1 MTRWEPKPRCTHQHP
16 RDTHLG
22 KIIPTP
28 GFQVSCHAR
37 HQPRTQQVRG
47 APLELQLREITPLL
61 LTQMRCLACA
71 LTAREH
77 VASHADPVGK
87 WKREENILSCLW
99 KLDI

>member
-1 MTRWEPKPRCTHQHP
+1 M
-16 RDTHLG
+16 
-22 KIIPTP
+22 
-28 GFQVSCHAR
+28 
-37 HQPRTQQVRG
+37 RG

-61 LTQMRCLACA
+61 LTQMRCLARA